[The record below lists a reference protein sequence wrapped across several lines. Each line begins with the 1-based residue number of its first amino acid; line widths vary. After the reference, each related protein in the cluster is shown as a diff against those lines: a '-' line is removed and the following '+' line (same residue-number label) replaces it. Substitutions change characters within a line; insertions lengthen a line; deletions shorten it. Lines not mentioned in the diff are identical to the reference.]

1 MTEKN
6 PVFRVV
12 KDSDI
17 PINGDVPYLEFIPG
31 SASSETRTNEAHT
44 STKPRPGLTVVQK
57 SADSSDAGHSQAS
70 NEQPGMLGQY
80 NAERY
85 FWGYPPLPALVIGL
99 FLLVFMLLGD

>member
-17 PINGDVPYLEFIPG
+17 PINGDMPYLQFVPG
-31 SASSETRTNEAHT
+31 SVSSEIKTNEAHT
-44 STKPRPGLTVVQK
+44 STKSRPGLTVVQK
-57 SADSSDAGHSQAS
+57 SADSSDAGQFQAS
-70 NEQPGMLGQY
+70 NEQPGTLGQY
-80 NAERY
+80 TTESS